1 MRSFMKTYLFL
12 ILSFFSITCFAENW
26 LNDSKIIAGS
36 KEAHS
41 LQKDCERISKEKCY
55 ELGNYPSSVYSR
67 GLIEVD
73 DYAKPNYTKSQIE
86 PCGDQAEC
94 DLIFASK
101 TCPSDRNLIKNY
113 DLLQVYCSKFM
124 GYEKKSEP
132 TITLD
137 TQKLQA
143 FQAQNALELLSKQKE
158 AGLQVALRKIDC
170 GKRVIALLVLRNSS
184 KVLSTSQISQINN
197 SYAGIKGLL
206 ETASLNTAKEAILA
220 TVPDG
225 VMITEGDIADLAN
238 ETQKC
243 IDI

>member
-1 MRSFMKTYLFL
+1 MKKILL
-12 ILSFFSITCFAENW
+12 ICVSLISINASAENW
-26 LNDSKIIAGS
+26 LNDSKILSSSI
-36 KEAHS
+36 EAYS
-41 LQKDCERISKEKCY
+41 LQFDCEKVSGEKCY
-55 ELGNYPSSVYSR
+55 ELGSFPSSVYSR
-67 GLIEVD
+67 GYIEVE
-73 DYAKPNYTKSQIE
+73 DYNKPTYTKSQIE
-86 PCGDQAEC
+86 PCDDIAEC
-94 DLIFASK
+94 NLIHASK
-101 TCPSDRNLIKNY
+101 VCPSDRTLINNH
-113 DLLQVYCSKFM
+113 DQLQVYCSKLV

-132 TITLD
+132 TIILD
-137 TQKLQA
+137 TQKLQV
-143 FQAQNALELLSKQKE
+143 FQAQNAVDLLVRQKE
-158 AGLQVALRKIDC
+158 AGLQIALRKIDC